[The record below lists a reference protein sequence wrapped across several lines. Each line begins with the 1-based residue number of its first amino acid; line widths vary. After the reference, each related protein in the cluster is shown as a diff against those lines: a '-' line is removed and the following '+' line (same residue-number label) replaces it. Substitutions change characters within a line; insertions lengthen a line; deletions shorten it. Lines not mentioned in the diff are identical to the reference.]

1 MKRIFCLIFLSTAFL
16 YGCDKME
23 EKKDTSQA
31 PPMDMN
37 NPHQTQSDN
46 NGTGTD
52 KNKGDL
58 MAVTLQN
65 VTEDAEIQY
74 QKDQSDEK
82 KKELVDAHLKA
93 GNYLMFEADLPAK
106 QKYRPAL
113 KHFRRVLELDASNT
127 VAAANKKQ
135 IEDIYESMGMPIPD

>member
-1 MKRIFCLIFLSTAFL
+1 MKIFLCIILLSAAFI

-23 EKKDTSQA
+23 EKKETSQT
-31 PPMDMN
+31 PPMNMTRPD
-37 NPHQTQSDN
+37 QTQTES
-46 NGTGTD
+46 GSE
-52 KNKGDL
+52 KNSGDM

-65 VTEDAEIQY
+65 LAEDAEVQF
-74 QKDQSDEK
+74 QKNQSQDD
-82 KKELVDAHLKA
+82 KEVLIEAHLKA

-113 KHFRRVLELDASNT
+113 KHFRRVIELDPGNQ

-135 IEDIYESMGMPIPD
+135 IEDIYESMGMPIPQ